1 MKNFKSRFEPL
12 KTLKSNRHKVHNNRN
27 LKSFF
32 VFSFICSTFVSLVRL
47 VVQKKLH
54 VVACIFMLMC
64 VIILPTS
71 CDRNPYKQGKLLYE
85 NFCQNCH
92 QENGEALLG
101 LIPPLKNS
109 DYLRDHQADLPCIV
123 RHGLKGEIIV
133 NNLPYDHEMPANP
146 TFSEIEI
153 ANVINYIN
161 NAWGNNYGYV
171 SYDEVKANLEE
182 CD

>member
-1 MKNFKSRFEPL
+1 MKNFKQVQVQAQVSSSIGFLVQSKLR
-12 KTLKSNRHKVHNNRN
+12 VIICV
-27 LKSFF
+27 F
-32 VFSFICSTFVSLVRL
+32 VLLSG
-47 VVQKKLH
+47 
-54 VVACIFMLMC
+54 
-64 VIILPTS
+64 IILPTS
-71 CDRNPYKQGKLLYE
+71 CERNPYKQGKLLYE

-109 DYLRDHQADLPCIV
+109 DYLREHQTDIPCIV

-161 NAWGNNYGYV
+161 NAWGNDFGYV
-171 SYDEVKANLEE
+171 SYDEVKAKLEDCE
-182 CD
+182 